1 MKKYINKFL
10 GFATIMLVLSM
21 LPFTVLAYDS
31 TTSSSE
37 EIVNEINFNI
47 TSGIDVKKEK
57 ESTFDKKRTITGTS
71 DEGTSITIYV
81 YTAKEN
87 PEENE
92 SEDDDK
98 DSTVTYTIIVGAS
111 GIFSQAIELAI
122 GENTIDITVEK
133 EDYESINKTFII
145 NRKNREIK
153 QELEKTIILP
163 GEGKTSQESSLELI
177 KR

>member
-1 MKKYINKFL
+1 MRKYINRLL
-10 GFATIMLVLSM
+10 GFVAIMFILSI
-21 LPFTVLAYDS
+21 LPFTVLASDTGLVS
-31 TTSSSE
+31 PSE
-37 EIVNEINFNI
+37 EVVNEINFNI

-81 YTAKEN
+81 YTTKVDSDEKK
-87 PEENE
+87 
-92 SEDDDK
+92 SEDDE
-98 DSTVTYTIIVGAS
+98 DSTVTYTIVVGAS

-122 GENTIDITVEK
+122 GENTVDITVEK

-163 GEGKTSQESSLELI
+163 GEGKTSQESSLEMI